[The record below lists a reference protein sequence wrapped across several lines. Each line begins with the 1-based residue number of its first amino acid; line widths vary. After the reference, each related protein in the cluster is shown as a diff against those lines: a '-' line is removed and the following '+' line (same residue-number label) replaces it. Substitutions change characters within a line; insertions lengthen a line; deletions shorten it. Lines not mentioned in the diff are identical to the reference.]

1 MRNYLIRAAL
11 TVHLQD
17 IGTAPD
23 EIDRYE
29 IRTRRLGDLDSYP
42 CPVCFVAGVEQP
54 LVLRLSG
61 YWVDL
66 ASCPKCKGR
75 WPVPV
80 PTNIEPTQ

>member
-17 IGTAPD
+17 DGIAPD

-29 IRTRRLGDLDSYP
+29 IRTRRLTDMDSYP
-42 CPVCFVAGVEQP
+42 CPACFVTGEDQS

-61 YWVDL
+61 DWVDL
-66 ASCPKCKGR
+66 ATCPKCKGR
-75 WPVPV
+75 WHVPV
-80 PTNIEPTQ
+80 PKT